1 MSDPLPTLAFD
12 AAWLLWALPLALL
25 PLWRRSSNAL
35 ANTWLVGQTALQP
48 DPVSRCL
55 WALLQA
61 TEVLLLAALIV
72 AAAGPHR
79 PEHTVQRMGQG
90 AEIVLVLDRSR
101 SMDQGFSRSRPPP
114 GLRGTG
120 PQALDYYM
128 SQTPGRLRESKGQ
141 AARALLADFTA
152 RRPDDRF
159 AMVVFSTL
167 PIRVHGFTSHNPVVQ
182 AAIAANDIGRG
193 LSETQIGSALDL
205 ALDQFEGRPYN
216 GSRSVMLVSD
226 GGDRLEPETRA
237 RLARRL
243 AQLRVAVYWLYLRA
257 ANSPGL
263 SLADGDSAAAADS
276 VPEVLL
282 HNWFRSLA
290 TPYRAYEA
298 SDAEALAQAIH
309 DVDQREQLPISQQ
322 HVLPR
327 QDLAVSLQGLALGA
341 LLLLW
346 LAGRLEIKQ
355 WH

>member
-1 MSDPLPTLAFD
+1 MSNPLPTLALD

-25 PLWRRSSNAL
+25 PLWRRSNTAL
-35 ANTWLVGQTALQP
+35 ANTWLVLQTGLQP
-48 DPVSRCL
+48 DRASRGV
-55 WALLQA
+55 WAALQA
-61 TEVLLLAALIV
+61 AEVLVLAMLII

-90 AEIVLVLDRSR
+90 AEIVLLLDRSR
-101 SMDQGFSRSRPPP
+101 SMDQGFSRSRAPP

-141 AARALLADFTA
+141 AARALLADFTT

-167 PIRVHGFTSHNPVVQ
+167 PIRVHGFTSHTPVVQ

-226 GGDRLEPETRA
+226 GGDRLEPETRS

-263 SLADGDSAAAADS
+263 TLADGASAAAADS

-282 HNWFRSLA
+282 HNWFGSLA

-298 SDAEALAQAIH
+298 SDAEALAQAMH
-309 DVDQREQLPISQQ
+309 DIDQREQLPITQQ
-322 HVLPR
+322 DLLPR
-327 QDLAVSLQGLALGA
+327 QDLAPALQAVALAG

>member
-1 MSDPLPTLAFD
+1 MINPLSTLAFD

-25 PLWRRSSNAL
+25 PLWRRSSAAL
-35 ANTWLVGQTALQP
+35 NNTWLVLQGGLQP
-48 DPVSRCL
+48 DRPSRCL
-55 WALLQA
+55 WATLQA
-61 TEVLLLAALIV
+61 TEVLVLATLIV

-79 PEHTVQRMGQG
+79 PEHTVQRLGQG

-101 SMDQGFSRSRPPP
+101 SMDQGFSRSRPPA

-159 AMVVFSTL
+159 ALVVFSTL
-167 PIRVHGFTSHNPVVQ
+167 PIRVLGFTSHNPVVQ

-226 GGDRLEPETRA
+226 GGDRLDPDART

-243 AQLRVAVYWLYLRA
+243 VQLRVAVYWLYLRA

-263 SLADGDSAAAADS
+263 SVAEGDSAAAADS
-276 VPEVLL
+276 VPEMLL
-282 HNWFRSLA
+282 HNWFRSLP

-298 SDAEALAQAIH
+298 SDAEALAQAMH

-322 HVLPR
+322 DLLPR
-327 QDLAVSLQGLALGA
+327 QDLTPALQAVALAG

-346 LAGRLEIKQ
+346 LAGRLEIKRWQ
-355 WH
+355 

>member
-1 MSDPLPTLAFD
+1 MSGLLPTLAFD

-25 PLWRRSSNAL
+25 PLWRRSSAAL
-35 ANTWLVGQTALQP
+35 ANTWLALHNAQQP
-48 DPVSRCL
+48 DPVSRGV

-61 TEVLLLAALIV
+61 TEVLVLALLIL

-79 PEHTVQRMGQG
+79 PEHTVQRLGQG

-114 GLRGTG
+114 GLRGNG

-141 AARALLADFTA
+141 AARALLADFSA

-167 PIRVHGFTSHNPVVQ
+167 PIRVLGFTSHNAVVQ

-226 GGDRLEPETRA
+226 GGDRLDPDVRA

-263 SLADGDSAAAADS
+263 TVAEGDSAAAADS

-290 TPYRAYEA
+290 TPYLAYEA

-309 DVDQREQLPISQQ
+309 DVDQREQLPINQQ
-322 HVLPR
+322 DLLPR
-327 QDLAVSLQGLALGA
+327 QDLAAALQGMALAG

-346 LAGRLEIKQ
+346 LAGRLEIRQ